1 MEIFGHKLIGNL
13 RGLSNGLRQSTST
26 TCNHCLTCPGH
37 SVVIGSV
44 VRSIPNAAAATLAS
58 SSDERQ
64 IQLRGNVIRPFI
76 SPRLGAGTSVWIP
89 RANVSDR
96 WKADLP
102 AITTSDMSVSCLETC
117 PDCGIVLPA
126 VQGSTHEYLGAS
138 PSCWALYGEVLA
150 REYGDPGL
158 MQIHRLTVDAY
169 AAQHPGRP
177 GRRSTQSVWVHLAG
191 LYLTVEKGLGSDF
204 ARRVIGMLTREAE
217 AFP

>member
-1 MEIFGHKLIGNL
+1 
-13 RGLSNGLRQSTST
+13 
-26 TCNHCLTCPGH
+26 
-37 SVVIGSV
+37 
-44 VRSIPNAAAATLAS
+44 
-58 SSDERQ
+58 
-64 IQLRGNVIRPFI
+64 
-76 SPRLGAGTSVWIP
+76 
-89 RANVSDR
+89 
-96 WKADLP
+96 
-102 AITTSDMSVSCLETC
+102 MSVSCLETC

-217 AFP
+217 AFPWLPPPQLTGRVTVADVAAAKDNQGHQQAVQLWAADVWDAWKAYRSEIIDAAEDAARRL